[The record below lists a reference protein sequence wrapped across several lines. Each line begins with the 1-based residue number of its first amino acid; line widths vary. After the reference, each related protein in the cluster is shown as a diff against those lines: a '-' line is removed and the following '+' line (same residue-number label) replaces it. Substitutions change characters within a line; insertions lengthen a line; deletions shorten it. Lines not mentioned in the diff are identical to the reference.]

1 MTGVPTAPL
10 PDGIVILDGGMGQ
23 EIIRRG
29 VPQRGGLWSASAL
42 LEAPQVVQAIHE
54 DYIRAGARVITT
66 NTYITAR
73 PRLAMAGIAERFEEL
88 NRLAGVLAQRARDA
102 CGEAVLIAG
111 SLPPLYASYR
121 PDLVR
126 PVAESVPH
134 YREMAATLAP
144 DVDLFLCETMASG
157 AEALAAVRGA
167 ASTGKPV
174 WVAWTLSDGGADTLR
189 SGETVVEAAAM
200 LADEPVSAVLAN
212 CCAPESITAA
222 MPQLVALGRG
232 PAGGYA
238 NGFVAIPPRADVRH
252 KLPDARDDLDPEA
265 YLGHAGKWVAAGA
278 RIVGGCCETGPAHIA
293 RLAEAFAAH
302 G

>member
-10 PDGIVILDGGMGQ
+10 PEGIVILDGGMGQ

-29 VPQRGGLWSASAL
+29 VPQRDGLWSASAL
-42 LEAPQVVQAIHE
+42 LEAPRVVQAIHE

-88 NRLAGVLAQRARDA
+88 NRLAGALARQAREA
-102 CGEAVLIAG
+102 CDESVLIAG

-126 PVAESVPH
+126 PLEESVPY
-134 YREMAATLAP
+134 YREMASVLAP
-144 DVDLFLCETMASG
+144 YVDLFLCETMASG
-157 AEALAAVRGA
+157 VEALAAVSGA
-167 ASTGKPV
+167 ASAGKPV

-189 SGETVVEAAAM
+189 SGETVVEAAA
-200 LADEPVSAVLAN
+200 LLVDQPVSAFLAN

-222 MPQLVALGRG
+222 MPRLVALGRG

-238 NGFVAIPPRADVRH
+238 NGFVAIPPHADVRH
-252 KLPDARDDLDPEA
+252 RLPDARDDLDPAA
-265 YLGHAGKWVAAGA
+265 YLGHAASWVEAGA
-278 RIVGGCCETGPAHIA
+278 RIIGGCCETGPAHIA
-293 RLAEAFAAH
+293 RLAAAFADR